1 MVKIA
6 PSNKILF
13 PPAGTNESVYQT
25 VQIVNTSDTPVYYKI
40 LQDSTKTFRAFPPVG
55 MLNGKSFAL
64 VCFEFL
70 PKQPRFY
77 NFTAQ
82 CIFNHSASNIQ
93 SLHLVGYCY
102 QPHLTIGNEAK
113 LFYPPTFTG
122 VSSKQ
127 RLSIKNDAR
136 IPLQYEWK
144 VPDKYKTEIFFEPQ
158 KAFLMPNEETKVV
171 CTFTP
176 LKKKE
181 YILSVPIYATNLYDQ
196 LKEVVGFYNPGS
208 GLMRTSGATLKKSLK
223 DSTPQTVRYDVEIIG
238 AGSDGILTLSPKD
251 IDFGTITVGFAKT
264 MSVTVINKSN
274 CNLYIELKMAQR
286 MDEDGTISK
295 ETEAVPLMKKIL

>member
-1 MVKIA
+1 M
-6 PSNKILF
+6 
-13 PPAGTNESVYQT
+13 
-25 VQIVNTSDTPVYYKI
+25 YYKI

-70 PKQPRFY
+70 PKHPRFY

-93 SLHLVGYCY
+93 SLHLIGYCY
-102 QPHLTIGNEAK
+102 QPHLTIGNDAK

-158 KAFLMPNEETKVV
+158 RAFLMPNEETKVI

-208 GLMRTSGATLKKSLK
+208 GLMRTSGAS
-223 DSTPQTVRYDVEIIG
+223 
-238 AGSDGILTLSPKD
+238 
-251 IDFGTITVGFAKT
+251 
-264 MSVTVINKSN
+264 
-274 CNLYIELKMAQR
+274 
-286 MDEDGTISK
+286 
-295 ETEAVPLMKKIL
+295 MKK